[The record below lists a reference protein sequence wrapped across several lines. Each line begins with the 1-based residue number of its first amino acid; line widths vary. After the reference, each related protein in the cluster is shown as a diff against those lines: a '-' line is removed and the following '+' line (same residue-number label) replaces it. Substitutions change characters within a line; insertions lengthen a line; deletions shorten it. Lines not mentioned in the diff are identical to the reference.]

1 MERQI
6 VWTPDQTYQSQCLE
20 FLRFFPFFFLQRLES
35 MLLVVK
41 VTLTAV
47 PLGLFVHVMTRF
59 LQEAVHM
66 EPADVLIPT
75 PTRMASV

>member
-1 MERQI
+1 MADSVDSGSDLSVPVFRI
-6 VWTPDQTYQSQCLE
+6 FTIFSVFCLQTLE
-20 FLRFFPFFFLQRLES
+20 L

-41 VTLTAV
+41 LTLTAV